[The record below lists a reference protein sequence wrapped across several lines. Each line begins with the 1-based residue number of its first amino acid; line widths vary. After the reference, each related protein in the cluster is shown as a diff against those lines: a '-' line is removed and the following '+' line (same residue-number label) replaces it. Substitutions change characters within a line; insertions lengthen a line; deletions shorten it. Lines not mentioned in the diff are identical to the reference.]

1 VSNTGRT
8 PAGPGQTQDLGQS
21 FGADEQDNDAM
32 AAEDA
37 VAEQV
42 VDLDVER
49 RADVVIVHIG
59 GEVDML
65 TTPMVSALITEQ
77 LQTAPSTLVLDLS
90 AVGFLGSS
98 GLAALVAAREEA
110 GNRGVT
116 LRLVGSGHAVQRPL
130 TATGLA
136 ELFDIYPDLDQAL
149 AQG

>member
-1 VSNTGRT
+1 MSNTGWT
-8 PAGPGQTQDLGQS
+8 PAGPGQAQDLGRS
-21 FGADEQDNDAM
+21 FGADEQGNDAI

-49 RADVVIVHIG
+49 RGDVVVVHIG

-77 LQTAPSTLVLDLS
+77 LQTGPSMLVLNLS
-90 AVGFLGSS
+90 TVGFLGSS
-98 GLAALVAAREEA
+98 GLAALVAAREDA

-136 ELFDIYPDLDQAL
+136 ELFDLYDNLDKAL
-149 AQG
+149 A

>member
-1 VSNTGRT
+1 
-8 PAGPGQTQDLGQS
+8 
-21 FGADEQDNDAM
+21 M

-42 VDLDVER
+42 VDVDVER
-49 RADVVIVHIG
+49 RGEVVVVHIG

-65 TTPMVSALITEQ
+65 TTPTVSTVITEQ
-77 LQTAPSTLVLDLS
+77 LQTGPSMLVLNLS
-90 AVGFLGSS
+90 TVGFLGSS

-136 ELFDIYPDLDQAL
+136 ELFDIYDNLDAAL
-149 AQG
+149 A